1 MLFCVASALAVAGS
15 FSGAAAARSAP
26 IHSWFDPLQRWG
38 LPTPKSSSSSSPK
51 AALVY
56 VPGLDGSN
64 GSPFAQYPRLAEQF
78 ELHVQQVSASP
89 SASDASF
96 DEIVEDVADALR
108 RIARDSNGA
117 GTVLMGES
125 MGGVVVAGVAIR
137 HPELVSGLILINPAT
152 SLSVMPDLQED
163 MRWILDSSIPEP
175 LFPLALFAKIGWKT
189 FDADLIAGALKD
201 IFIEKK
207 MEALRTDDPELA
219 AYYDVALEALV
230 AQLTEAKP
238 SSFWRGRLRQL
249 RAGCEYVEP
258 QLPSLRPPTLVVAG
272 TADALLLSDREAE
285 RLAQRI
291 PVCDVHLVQNAGHAG
306 TLNQRID
313 LPDVIGRWARKRDV
327 PVDLPAELSPFGVAM
342 GRPMSQR
349 A

>member
-1 MLFCVASALAVAGS
+1 MVRSLYNAGAPHAEIEQLLVA
-15 FSGAAAARSAP
+15 
-26 IHSWFDPLQRWG
+26 
-38 LPTPKSSSSSSPK
+38 K

-56 VPGLDGSN
+56 VRGLDGSN

-238 SSFWRGRLRQL
+238 SSFWRGERQL
-249 RAGCEYVEP
+249 RAGCECVDP
-258 QLPSLRPPTLVVAG
+258 SCLRSGHRRSWLPAPPTRSSSRTGRRNASRNASLCATCTWCKMLVTRARSISASTCPTS
-272 TADALLLSDREAE
+272 TADGRGSATSRSTCLSSCLLSES
-285 RLAQRI
+285 
-291 PVCDVHLVQNAGHAG
+291 
-306 TLNQRID
+306 
-313 LPDVIGRWARKRDV
+313 RWGV
-327 PVDLPAELSPFGVAM
+327 PCRSGPN
-342 GRPMSQR
+342 
-349 A
+349 